1 MLTRRKKGQS
11 VAEYAILIALC
22 GAAFMG
28 IQNEVRRAIQAR
40 IHDAAVELTQGGT
53 WQYEPASGVKT
64 TTNQKSERIKD
75 EAFIDAGDVDT
86 VYMTVKDTNSAD
98 YASDETK

>member
-11 VAEYAILIALC
+11 VAEYAILISLC
-22 GAAFMG
+22 VAAFMG

-40 IHDAAVELTQGGT
+40 VHDAAVELTQGGT
-53 WQYEPASGVKT
+53 WQYEPSAGVKT

-75 EAFIDAGDVDT
+75 ENWIDKGDVDS
-86 VYMTVKDTNSAD
+86 VYQKVADTNSAD
-98 YASDETK
+98 YKSDETK